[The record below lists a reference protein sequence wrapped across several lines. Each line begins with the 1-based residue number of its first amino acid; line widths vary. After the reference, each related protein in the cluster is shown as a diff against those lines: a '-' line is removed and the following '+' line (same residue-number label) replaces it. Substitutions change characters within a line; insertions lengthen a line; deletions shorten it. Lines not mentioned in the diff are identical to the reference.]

1 MREVCLVILRERTE
15 SAHSHFSALRG
26 LLRFAARRRARRALR
41 CREPRA
47 GRRDLMQA
55 REVLKQQR
63 TERDQAGREV
73 YVHVLERGG

>member
-1 MREVCLVILRERTE
+1 
-15 SAHSHFSALRG
+15 
-26 LLRFAARRRARRALR
+26 
-41 CREPRA
+41 
-47 GRRDLMQA
+47 MQA